1 MSEEWKSF
9 IKAHWKMGLSYIGGT
24 VLLSS
29 AALFGGVYWLTGGH
43 PGGFYHFL
51 HSYRI
56 VKDNYFR
63 PIDENVLWQGASKGM
78 LASLEDPYSTVLAG
92 DTFNSFMETTNGE
105 YGGIGVVMGLDGN
118 GSIRIFN
125 VFEGSAAE
133 KAGIQSG
140 DTILSVDGTSVD
152 ELSLTGTAQAVRGEN
167 GTEVNLAISRNGKP
181 LTFTV
186 NRSNVS
192 LPTVLSRMV
201 EGNIGYIHIFTFS
214 RHTPDEFKKQLSTLK
229 DQGCEKLIIDLRM
242 NPGGMIDSVVAV
254 ADQILTG
261 GTVVSYHT
269 MHQGSENFTIKGIDN
284 PMPMTVL
291 IDKNSASASEI
302 LAGAVQDKKE
312 GTIIGETSYG
322 KGTVQAVYPDG
333 NREALKISIAEYRTA
348 AGRIIDKKGI
358 VPDIPVEQTGHPFSF
373 SSDNVLQKAVDV
385 LKNEGNGEKRH

>member
-1 MSEEWKSF
+1 
-9 IKAHWKMGLSYIGGT
+9 MGLSYIGGT
-24 VLLSS
+24 ALLSS
-29 AALFGGVYWLTGGH
+29 ASVFGGVYWLTGGH

-63 PIDENVLWQGASKGM
+63 PIDENALWQGASKGM

-140 DTILSVDGTSVD
+140 DTILSVDGTPVD
-152 ELSLTGTAQAVRGEN
+152 ELGLTGTAQAVRGEN
-167 GTEVNLAISRNGKP
+167 GTEVNLAISRNGEP

-229 DQGCEKLIIDLRM
+229 NQGCEKLIIDLRM

-284 PMPMTVL
+284 PMPMAVL

-385 LKNEGNGEKRH
+385 LKNEGNGD

>member
-1 MSEEWKSF
+1 
-9 IKAHWKMGLSYIGGT
+9 MGLSYIGGT
-24 VLLSS
+24 ALLSS

-152 ELSLTGTAQAVRGEN
+152 ELGLTGTAQAVRGEN

-284 PMPMTVL
+284 PMPMAVL

-385 LKNEGNGEKRH
+385 LKNEGNGD

>member
-1 MSEEWKSF
+1 
-9 IKAHWKMGLSYIGGT
+9 MGLSYIGGT
-24 VLLSS
+24 ALLSS

-43 PGGFYHFL
+43 PDGFYHFL

-63 PIDENVLWQGASKGM
+63 PIDENALWQGASKGM

-152 ELSLTGTAQAVRGEN
+152 ELGLTGTAQAVRGEN
-167 GTEVNLAISRNGKP
+167 GTEVNLAISRNGEP

-284 PMPMTVL
+284 PMPMAVL

-385 LKNEGNGEKRH
+385 LKNEGNGD

>member
-9 IKAHWKMGLSYIGGT
+9 LKAHWKMGLSYIGGT

-63 PIDENVLWQGASKGM
+63 PIDENALWQGASKGM

-118 GSIRIFN
+118 GFIRIFN

-152 ELSLTGTAQAVRGEN
+152 ELGLTGTAQAVRGEN

-284 PMPMTVL
+284 PMPMAVL

-385 LKNEGNGEKRH
+385 LKNDGNGD

>member
-1 MSEEWKSF
+1 
-9 IKAHWKMGLSYIGGT
+9 MGLSYIGAT
-24 VLLSS
+24 ALLSS
-29 AALFGGVYWLTGGH
+29 AAVFGGVYWLTGGH

-63 PIDENVLWQGASKGM
+63 PIDENALWQGASKGM

-152 ELSLTGTAQAVRGEN
+152 ELGLTGTAQAVRGEN

-284 PMPMTVL
+284 PMPMAVL

-385 LKNEGNGEKRH
+385 LKNEGNGD

>member
-9 IKAHWKMGLSYIGGT
+9 LKAHWKMGLSYIGGT

-63 PIDENVLWQGASKGM
+63 PIDENALWQGASKGM

-152 ELSLTGTAQAVRGEN
+152 ELGLTGTAQAVRGEN

-214 RHTPDEFKKQLSTLK
+214 RNTPDEFKKQLSTLK

-269 MHQGSENFTIKGIDN
+269 MHQGTENFTIKGIDN
-284 PMPMTVL
+284 PMPMAVL

-385 LKNEGNGEKRH
+385 LKNEGNGD

>member
-1 MSEEWKSF
+1 
-9 IKAHWKMGLSYIGGT
+9 MGLSYIGGT
-24 VLLSS
+24 ALLSS
-29 AALFGGVYWLTGGH
+29 AAVFGGVYWLTGGH

-63 PIDENVLWQGASKGM
+63 PIDENALWQGASKGM

-152 ELSLTGTAQAVRGEN
+152 ELGLTGTAQAVRGEN

-269 MHQGSENFTIKGIDN
+269 MHQGTENFTIKGIDN
-284 PMPMTVL
+284 PMPMAVL

-385 LKNEGNGEKRH
+385 LKNEGNGD

>member
-152 ELSLTGTAQAVRGEN
+152 ELSLTGTAQTVRGEN

-385 LKNEGNGEKRH
+385 LKNEGNGD

>member
-1 MSEEWKSF
+1 
-9 IKAHWKMGLSYIGGT
+9 MGLSYIGGT

-312 GTIIGETSYG
+312 GTIIGENSYG

-385 LKNEGNGEKRH
+385 LKNEGNGD

>member
-1 MSEEWKSF
+1 
-9 IKAHWKMGLSYIGGT
+9 MGLSYIGGT
-24 VLLSS
+24 ALLSS

-63 PIDENVLWQGASKGM
+63 PIDENALWQGASKGM
-78 LASLEDPYSTVLAG
+78 LASLEDPYSTVLAS

-152 ELSLTGTAQAVRGEN
+152 ELGLTGTAQAVRGEN

-269 MHQGSENFTIKGIDN
+269 MHQGTENFTIKGIDN
-284 PMPMTVL
+284 PMPMAVL

-385 LKNEGNGEKRH
+385 LKNEGNGD

>member
-1 MSEEWKSF
+1 
-9 IKAHWKMGLSYIGGT
+9 MGLSYIGGT
-24 VLLSS
+24 ALLSS
-29 AALFGGVYWLTGGH
+29 AAVFGGVYWLTGGH
-43 PGGFYHFL
+43 PGGFYRFL

-63 PIDENVLWQGASKGM
+63 PIDENALWQGASKGM

-152 ELSLTGTAQAVRGEN
+152 ELGLTGTAQAVRGKN

-284 PMPMTVL
+284 PMPMAVL

-385 LKNEGNGEKRH
+385 LKNEGNGD

>member
-1 MSEEWKSF
+1 
-9 IKAHWKMGLSYIGGT
+9 MGLSYIGGT
-24 VLLSS
+24 ALLSS
-29 AALFGGVYWLTGGH
+29 AAVFGGVYWLTGGH

-63 PIDENVLWQGASKGM
+63 PIDENALWQGASKGM

-152 ELSLTGTAQAVRGEN
+152 ELGLTGTAQAVRGEN

-186 NRSNVS
+186 HRSNVS

-284 PMPMTVL
+284 PMPMAVL

-385 LKNEGNGEKRH
+385 LKNEGNGD

>member
-1 MSEEWKSF
+1 
-9 IKAHWKMGLSYIGGT
+9 MGLSYIGGT

-56 VKDNYFR
+56 VKVNYFR
-63 PIDENVLWQGASKGM
+63 PIDENALWQGASKGM

-152 ELSLTGTAQAVRGEN
+152 ELGLTGTAQAVRGEN

-284 PMPMTVL
+284 PMPMAVL

-385 LKNEGNGEKRH
+385 LKNEGNGD

>member
-1 MSEEWKSF
+1 
-9 IKAHWKMGLSYIGGT
+9 MGLSYIGGT
-24 VLLSS
+24 ALLSS

-63 PIDENVLWQGASKGM
+63 PIDENALWQGASKGM

-152 ELSLTGTAQAVRGEN
+152 ELGLTGTAQAVRGEN

-201 EGNIGYIHIFTFS
+201 ERNIGYIHIFTFS

-269 MHQGSENFTIKGIDN
+269 MHQGTENFTIKGIDN
-284 PMPMTVL
+284 PMPMAVL

-385 LKNEGNGEKRH
+385 LKNEGNGD

>member
-1 MSEEWKSF
+1 
-9 IKAHWKMGLSYIGGT
+9 MGLSYIGGT
-24 VLLSS
+24 ALLSS

-63 PIDENVLWQGASKGM
+63 PIDENALWQGASKGM
-78 LASLEDPYSTVLAG
+78 LASLEDPYSTILAG

-152 ELSLTGTAQAVRGEN
+152 ELGLTGTAQAVRGEN

-269 MHQGSENFTIKGIDN
+269 MHQGSESFTIKGIDN
-284 PMPMTVL
+284 PMPMAIL

-385 LKNEGNGEKRH
+385 LKNEGNGD

>member
-1 MSEEWKSF
+1 
-9 IKAHWKMGLSYIGGT
+9 MGLSYIGGT
-24 VLLSS
+24 ALLSS
-29 AALFGGVYWLTGGH
+29 AVVYGGVYWLTGGH

-51 HSYRI
+51 HSYWI

-63 PIDENVLWQGASKGM
+63 PIDENALWQGASKGM
-78 LASLEDPYSTVLAG
+78 LASLEDPYSTVLSG

-152 ELSLTGTAQAVRGEN
+152 ELGLTGTAQAVRGGN

-284 PMPMTVL
+284 PMPMAVL

-385 LKNEGNGEKRH
+385 LKNEGNGD

>member
-1 MSEEWKSF
+1 
-9 IKAHWKMGLSYIGGT
+9 MGLSYIGGT
-24 VLLSS
+24 ALLSS

-63 PIDENVLWQGASKGM
+63 PIDENALWQGASKGM

-140 DTILSVDGTSVD
+140 DTILSVDGTPVD
-152 ELSLTGTAQAVRGEN
+152 ELGLTGTAQAVRGEN
-167 GTEVNLAISRNGKP
+167 GTEVNLAISRNGEP

-284 PMPMTVL
+284 PMPMAVL

-385 LKNEGNGEKRH
+385 LKNEGNGD

>member
-1 MSEEWKSF
+1 
-9 IKAHWKMGLSYIGGT
+9 MGLSYIGGT
-24 VLLSS
+24 ALLSS
-29 AALFGGVYWLTGGH
+29 AALFGGIYWLTGGH

-63 PIDENVLWQGASKGM
+63 PIDENALWQGASKGM

-152 ELSLTGTAQAVRGEN
+152 ELGLTGTAQAVRGEN

-284 PMPMTVL
+284 PMPMAVL

-385 LKNEGNGEKRH
+385 LKNEGNGD

>member
-1 MSEEWKSF
+1 
-9 IKAHWKMGLSYIGGT
+9 MGLSYIGGT
-24 VLLSS
+24 ALLSS

-63 PIDENVLWQGASKGM
+63 PIDENALWQGASKGM

-152 ELSLTGTAQAVRGEN
+152 ELGLTGTAQAVRGEN

-214 RHTPDEFKKQLSTLK
+214 RHTPDEFKKQLSSLK

-269 MHQGSENFTIKGIDN
+269 MHQGTENFTIKGIDN
-284 PMPMTVL
+284 PMPMSVL

-385 LKNEGNGEKRH
+385 LKNEGNGD

>member
-1 MSEEWKSF
+1 
-9 IKAHWKMGLSYIGGT
+9 MGLSYIGGT
-24 VLLSS
+24 ALLSS

-63 PIDENVLWQGASKGM
+63 PIDENALWQGASKGM

-152 ELSLTGTAQAVRGEN
+152 ELGLTGTAQAVRGEN
-167 GTEVNLAISRNGKP
+167 GTEVNLAISRNGEP

-269 MHQGSENFTIKGIDN
+269 MHQGTENFTIKGIDN
-284 PMPMTVL
+284 PMPMAVL

-385 LKNEGNGEKRH
+385 LKNEGNGD

>member
-1 MSEEWKSF
+1 MD
-9 IKAHWKMGLSYIGGT
+9 LSYIGGT
-24 VLLSS
+24 ALLSS
-29 AALFGGVYWLTGGH
+29 AAVFGGVYWLTGGH

-63 PIDENVLWQGASKGM
+63 PIDENALWQGASKGM

-152 ELSLTGTAQAVRGEN
+152 ELGLTGTAQAVRGEN
-167 GTEVNLAISRNGKP
+167 GTEVNLAISRNGEP

-261 GTVVSYHT
+261 GMVVSYHT

-284 PMPMTVL
+284 PMPMAVL

-385 LKNEGNGEKRH
+385 LKNEGNGN

>member
-1 MSEEWKSF
+1 
-9 IKAHWKMGLSYIGGT
+9 MGLSYIGGT
-24 VLLSS
+24 ALLSS
-29 AALFGGVYWLTGGH
+29 AAVFGGVYWLTGGH

-63 PIDENVLWQGASKGM
+63 PIDENALWQGASKGM
-78 LASLEDPYSTVLAG
+78 LASLEDPYSTVLSG

-152 ELSLTGTAQAVRGEN
+152 ELGLTGTAQAVRGEN

-284 PMPMTVL
+284 PMPMAVL

-385 LKNEGNGEKRH
+385 LKNEGNGD

>member
-1 MSEEWKSF
+1 
-9 IKAHWKMGLSYIGGT
+9 MGLSYIGGT
-24 VLLSS
+24 ALLSS
-29 AALFGGVYWLTGGH
+29 AAVFGGVYWLTGGH

-105 YGGIGVVMGLDGN
+105 YGGIGVVMGLDRN

-152 ELSLTGTAQAVRGEN
+152 ELGLTGTAQAVRGEN

-181 LTFTV
+181 LTFAV

-214 RHTPDEFKKQLSTLK
+214 RHTPGEFKKQLSTLK
-229 DQGCEKLIIDLRM
+229 DQGCEKLIIDLLM

-284 PMPMTVL
+284 PMPMAVL

-385 LKNEGNGEKRH
+385 LKNEGNGD

>member
-1 MSEEWKSF
+1 
-9 IKAHWKMGLSYIGGT
+9 MGLSYIGGT
-24 VLLSS
+24 ALLSS
-29 AALFGGVYWLTGGH
+29 AAVFGGVYWLTGGH

-63 PIDENVLWQGASKGM
+63 PIDENALWQGASKGM

-152 ELSLTGTAQAVRGEN
+152 ELGLTGTAQAVRGEN
-167 GTEVNLAISRNGKP
+167 GTEVNLAISRNGEP

-284 PMPMTVL
+284 PMPMAVL

-385 LKNEGNGEKRH
+385 LKNEGNGD

>member
-1 MSEEWKSF
+1 
-9 IKAHWKMGLSYIGGT
+9 MGLSYIGGT

-63 PIDENVLWQGASKGM
+63 PIDENALWQGASKGM

-152 ELSLTGTAQAVRGEN
+152 ELGLTGTAQAVRGEN

-284 PMPMTVL
+284 PMPMAVL

-385 LKNEGNGEKRH
+385 LKNEGNGD

>member
-1 MSEEWKSF
+1 
-9 IKAHWKMGLSYIGGT
+9 MGLSYIGGT
-24 VLLSS
+24 ALLSS

-140 DTILSVDGTSVD
+140 DTILSVDGTSVY
-152 ELSLTGTAQAVRGEN
+152 ELGLTGTAQAVRGEN

-284 PMPMTVL
+284 PMPMAVL

-385 LKNEGNGEKRH
+385 LKHEGNGD

>member
-1 MSEEWKSF
+1 
-9 IKAHWKMGLSYIGGT
+9 MGLSYIGGT
-24 VLLSS
+24 ALLSS

-63 PIDENVLWQGASKGM
+63 PIDENALWQGASKGM

-152 ELSLTGTAQAVRGEN
+152 ELGLTGTAQAVRGEN
-167 GTEVNLAISRNGKP
+167 GTEVNLSISRNGEP

-284 PMPMTVL
+284 PMPMAVL

-385 LKNEGNGEKRH
+385 LKNEGNGD

>member
-9 IKAHWKMGLSYIGGT
+9 LKAHWKMGLSYIGGT

-63 PIDENVLWQGASKGM
+63 PIDENALWQGASKGM

-118 GSIRIFN
+118 GFIRIFN

-152 ELSLTGTAQAVRGEN
+152 ELGLTGTAQAVRGEN

-269 MHQGSENFTIKGIDN
+269 MHQGSENLTIKGIDN
-284 PMPMTVL
+284 PMPMAVL

-385 LKNEGNGEKRH
+385 LKNEGNGD

>member
-1 MSEEWKSF
+1 
-9 IKAHWKMGLSYIGGT
+9 MGLSYIGGT
-24 VLLSS
+24 ALLSS

-63 PIDENVLWQGASKGM
+63 PIDENALWQGASKGM

-118 GSIRIFN
+118 GFIRIFN

-152 ELSLTGTAQAVRGEN
+152 ELGLTGTAQAVRGEN

-284 PMPMTVL
+284 PMPMAVL

-385 LKNEGNGEKRH
+385 LKNEGNGD

>member
-1 MSEEWKSF
+1 
-9 IKAHWKMGLSYIGGT
+9 MGLSYIGGT
-24 VLLSS
+24 ALLSS

-63 PIDENVLWQGASKGM
+63 PIDENALWQGASKGM

-152 ELSLTGTAQAVRGEN
+152 ELGLTGTAQAVRGVN
-167 GTEVNLAISRNGKP
+167 GTEVNLAISRNGEP

-284 PMPMTVL
+284 PMPMAVL

-385 LKNEGNGEKRH
+385 LKNEGNGD

>member
-9 IKAHWKMGLSYIGGT
+9 LKAHWKMGLSYIGGT

-63 PIDENVLWQGASKGM
+63 PIDENALWQGASKGM

-152 ELSLTGTAQAVRGEN
+152 ELGLTGTAQAVRGEN

-284 PMPMTVL
+284 PMPMAVL

-302 LAGAVQDKKE
+302 LAGAVQDKKV

-385 LKNEGNGEKRH
+385 LKNEGNGD

>member
-1 MSEEWKSF
+1 
-9 IKAHWKMGLSYIGGT
+9 MGLSYIGGT
-24 VLLSS
+24 ALLSS
-29 AALFGGVYWLTGGH
+29 AAVFGGVYWLTGGH

-63 PIDENVLWQGASKGM
+63 PIDENALWQGASKGM

-152 ELSLTGTAQAVRGEN
+152 ELGLTGTAQAVRGEN

-284 PMPMTVL
+284 PMPMAVL

-322 KGTVQAVYPDG
+322 KGTVQAVYPNG

-385 LKNEGNGEKRH
+385 LKNEGNGD

>member
-1 MSEEWKSF
+1 
-9 IKAHWKMGLSYIGGT
+9 MGLSYIGGT

-63 PIDENVLWQGASKGM
+63 PIDENALWQGASKGM

-92 DTFNSFMETTNGE
+92 DTFSSFMETTNGE

-118 GSIRIFN
+118 GFIRIFN

-152 ELSLTGTAQAVRGEN
+152 ELGLTGTAQAVRGEN
-167 GTEVNLAISRNGKP
+167 GTEVNLSISRDGKP

-284 PMPMTVL
+284 PMPMAVL

-385 LKNEGNGEKRH
+385 LKNEGNGD

>member
-1 MSEEWKSF
+1 
-9 IKAHWKMGLSYIGGT
+9 MGLSYIGGT
-24 VLLSS
+24 ALLSS

-43 PGGFYHFL
+43 PNGFYHFL

-63 PIDENVLWQGASKGM
+63 PIDENALWQGASKGM

-152 ELSLTGTAQAVRGEN
+152 ELGLTGTAQAVRGEN

-284 PMPMTVL
+284 PMPMAVL

-333 NREALKISIAEYRTA
+333 NREALKISIAEYRTG

-385 LKNEGNGEKRH
+385 LKNEGNGD

>member
-1 MSEEWKSF
+1 
-9 IKAHWKMGLSYIGGT
+9 MGLSYIGGT
-24 VLLSS
+24 ALLSS
-29 AALFGGVYWLTGGH
+29 AAVFGGVYWLTGGH
-43 PGGFYHFL
+43 PSGFYHFL

-63 PIDENVLWQGASKGM
+63 PIDENALWQGASKGM

-92 DTFNSFMETTNGE
+92 DTFNSFMEMTNGE

-152 ELSLTGTAQAVRGEN
+152 ELGLTGTAQAVRGEN
-167 GTEVNLAISRNGKP
+167 GTEVNLAISRNGES

-186 NRSNVS
+186 HRSNVS

-284 PMPMTVL
+284 PMPMAVL

-385 LKNEGNGEKRH
+385 LKNEGNGD

>member
-1 MSEEWKSF
+1 
-9 IKAHWKMGLSYIGGT
+9 MGLSYIGGT
-24 VLLSS
+24 ALLSS

-43 PGGFYHFL
+43 PSGFYHFL

-63 PIDENVLWQGASKGM
+63 PIDENALWQGASKGM
-78 LASLEDPYSTVLAG
+78 LVSLEDPYSTVLAG

-152 ELSLTGTAQAVRGEN
+152 ELGLTGTAQAVRGEN
-167 GTEVNLAISRNGKP
+167 GTEVNLAISRNGES

-186 NRSNVS
+186 HRSNVS

-284 PMPMTVL
+284 PMPMAVL

-385 LKNEGNGEKRH
+385 LKNEGNGD

>member
-1 MSEEWKSF
+1 
-9 IKAHWKMGLSYIGGT
+9 MGLSYIGGT
-24 VLLSS
+24 ALLSS

-63 PIDENVLWQGASKGM
+63 PIDENALWQGASKGM

-152 ELSLTGTAQAVRGEN
+152 ELGLTGTAQAVRGEN
-167 GTEVNLAISRNGKP
+167 GTEVNLAISRNGEP

-284 PMPMTVL
+284 PMPMAVL

-385 LKNEGNGEKRH
+385 LKNEGNGD

>member
-1 MSEEWKSF
+1 
-9 IKAHWKMGLSYIGGT
+9 MGLSYIGGT
-24 VLLSS
+24 ALLSS

-43 PGGFYHFL
+43 PNGFYHFL

-63 PIDENVLWQGASKGM
+63 PIDENALWQGASKGM

-105 YGGIGVVMGLDGN
+105 YGGIGVVTGLDGN

-152 ELSLTGTAQAVRGEN
+152 ELGLTGTAQAVRGEN

-284 PMPMTVL
+284 PMPMAVL

-385 LKNEGNGEKRH
+385 LKNEGNGD